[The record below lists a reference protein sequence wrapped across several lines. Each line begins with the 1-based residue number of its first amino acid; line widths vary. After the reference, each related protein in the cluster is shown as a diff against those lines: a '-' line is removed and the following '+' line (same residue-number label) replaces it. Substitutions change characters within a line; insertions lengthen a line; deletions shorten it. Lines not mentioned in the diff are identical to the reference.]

1 MTRPPA
7 VLLAGALLAWAALD
21 GATPHVSRAAM
32 QDIERTFDQRI
43 QRYSIDAPMDLL
55 GATRGVYL
63 ENYGAV
69 LSTEVNLVVGP
80 VLSPFRPKLTK
91 EELERLRQRKLERL
105 PVLKQLV
112 RDMMVTTA
120 TRLNTIPLREQI
132 VVGVTLFHYSWED
145 SSGLPGQILMQA
157 ERRNLIDFEAGR
169 INRET
174 LDAAITMREF

>member
-1 MTRPPA
+1 MTRLAA
-7 VLLAGALLAWAALD
+7 VLLTGMLLAHAALP
-21 GATPHVSRAAM
+21 GATPRVSRAAM

-43 QRYSIDAPMDLL
+43 QRYSIDAPIDLL

-91 EELERLRQRKLERL
+91 EELDRLRQRKLERL

-112 RDMMVTTA
+112 RDMMVTAA
-120 TRLNTIPLREQI
+120 TRLSTVPLREQI

-157 ERRNLIDFEAGR
+157 ERKSLVDFEAGR
-169 INRET
+169 INREA
-174 LDAAITMREF
+174 LDAAITVQEF